1 MKRLFN
7 NFKETKV
14 GSRLSQVAPTI
25 ADAVGD
31 VFPPANLLKLFIR
44 QSPELTQEQKRE
56 VEAMLPEYEL
66 ELTRMKYADR
76 ANARDMYKSDND
88 LQKLWAKVF
97 LYGYIGFTAVFIV
110 LVYLLSTRHIDVE
123 GWAVS
128 LISAIWGGMT
138 AKVSTIND
146 FLFGGS
152 QEGQENTKQVLEG
165 MTKHG
170 G

>member
-1 MKRLFN
+1 MKLFK

-14 GSRLSQVAPTI
+14 GATLNKIAPSI
-25 ADAVGD
+25 VDAVGD
-31 VFPPANLLKLFIR
+31 AFPPANLLKMFIR
-44 QSPELTQEQKRE
+44 QSPEMTTEQKQQI
-56 VEAMLPEYEL
+56 EAMLPEYEL
-66 ELTRMKYADR
+66 ELTKMMYADR
-76 ANARDMYKSDND
+76 ANARDMYKADSD
-88 LQKLWAKVF
+88 LQKLWAQVF
-97 LYGYIGFTAVFIV
+97 LYGYISFTAIFIV

-152 QEGQENTKQVLEG
+152 KDGQENTKQALDGV
-165 MTKHG
+165 KKIG

>member
-1 MKRLFN
+1 MFK
-7 NFKETKV
+7 NFKDTRV
-14 GSRLSQVAPTI
+14 GATLNQIAPSI
-25 ADAVGD
+25 VDAVGD
-31 VFPPANLLKLFIR
+31 VFPPANLLKLFVQ
-44 QSPELTQEQKRE
+44 QSPEMTNEQKRE

-66 ELTRMKYADR
+66 EMTRMMYADR
-76 ANARDMYKSDND
+76 ADARDMYQADSD
-88 LQKLWAKVF
+88 LQKLWAQVF
-97 LYGYIGFTAVFIV
+97 LYGYIGFTAIFILV
-110 LVYLLSTRHIDVE
+110 VYLLSTRQITVE

-152 QEGQENTKQVLEG
+152 KDGQENTKQVLEG
-165 MTKHG
+165 VKKIG